1 MGSDRTRQ
9 IFTSIE
15 KIIENFDIE
24 KSTGKNDKKDYGI
37 TYTPKIIVDHIV
49 FNILKIFFDEFINI
63 KHLMEDISYRNNF
76 FKDQELFELVFKKIR
91 NIKILDPACGSGRFL
106 ISAAE
111 NIFRLHKI
119 LNPNLPDFELK
130 RKIIENNIHGVEIQ
144 KSACS
149 ISKLRLIVWLF
160 SDNQNLLNHKDLYL
174 NNGNGIDIDQIIVD
188 LNFNFKIYNLD
199 FLLDFNLSNYD
210 IVIGNPPYIENKK
223 IQNLKYKKKLAER
236 FKSAYR
242 LFDLSIIFL
251 ERAIELMRQQTGC
264 LSMIMTNKFLS
275 ADYGIK
281 IRQLLIEETELKEI
295 INISSIPIFEKTAAY
310 PIIISFKKSIPS
322 SNNSVIIKKYKE
334 VDELI
339 KNVQVEIS
347 NVPQQLIKHLPGI
360 VFPISS
366 NINLITFLYTHYK
379 PISKLTQDLKII
391 YRPFGF
397 LNWAKHLDNLYPN
410 KSSDEDLL
418 LIGTGNV
425 GKFHIIFDKQIKIA
439 KRTLNISFIKYQNE
453 FKKIWKEIHSEK
465 LIFREIAKELTFVYD
480 TGIFTNVTGLY
491 FLRIPSFNEE
501 RLLCLLTILNSKLI
515 DLVFKALFGSLHMS
529 GGYLRYNGSFI
540 KRIPMPNKFPL
551 FLSQIGKILQFL
563 SQLQYDLKTYF
574 SGNFN
579 KFDING
585 RDYGEIDRYLDFFK
599 KLSNSLINVLYL
611 EKYYIHSKME
621 FQSLK
626 ELLYSKPDP
635 IKIQLKFLLPRF
647 RIKKY
652 EVFQIKELKSMVGE
666 IKHFYDKIS
675 KNKALINEMECIN
688 KEDFLMDEKS
698 IFQ

>member
-24 KSTGKNDKKDYGI
+24 KSARKNDNRDYGI
-37 TYTPKIIVDHIV
+37 TYTPIIIVDHIV
-49 FNILKIFFDEFINI
+49 FNILKIYFDEFINL
-63 KHLMEDISYRNNF
+63 KLLLEKISYQNNF
-76 FKDQELFELVFKKIR
+76 FKDQELVELILRKIQ
-91 NIKILDPACGSGRFL
+91 NIMILDPACGSGRFL

-111 NIFRLHKI
+111 YLFRFHKI
-119 LNPNLPDFELK
+119 LNPHLPDFELK
-130 RKIIENNIHGVEIQ
+130 RKIIETNIHGVEIQ
-144 KSACS
+144 NSACS
-149 ISKLRLIVWLF
+149 ISKLRLIIWLF
-160 SDNQNLLNHKDLYL
+160 SDNQNSLNNKGLYL
-174 NNGNGIDIDQIIVD
+174 NDENDIDIDRFIVD
-188 LNFNFKIYNLD
+188 LDINFKIYNLD
-199 FLLDFNLSNYD
+199 FLLDFNLNNYD
-210 IVIGNPPYIENKK
+210 IIIGNPPYIENKK
-223 IQNLKYKKKLAER
+223 IKNLKFKKILVKR

-251 ERAIELMRQQTGC
+251 ERALELMRPKSGC

-295 INISSIPIFEKTAAY
+295 INISSIPVFEKTAAY
-310 PIIISFKKSIPS
+310 PIIISFKKSIPN

-334 VDELI
+334 LDDLI
-339 KNVQVEIS
+339 KNAQVEII
-347 NVPQQLIKHLPGI
+347 NVPQQLIKRLPGT

-379 PISKLTQDLKII
+379 PISELLHDLKII

-397 LNWAKHLDNLYPN
+397 LNWAKYLDNLYNN
-410 KSSDEDLL
+410 KTSDEDLL

-425 GKFHIIFDKQIKIA
+425 GKFHVIFDKQIKIA
-439 KRTLNISFIKYQNE
+439 KRTLNISFIKYQEE

-491 FLRIPSFNEE
+491 FVRIPSFNEE
-501 RLLCLLTILNSKLI
+501 NLLCLLTILNSKLLN
-515 DLVFKALFGSLHMS
+515 LVFKALFGSLHMS

-540 KRIPMPNKFPL
+540 KRLPMPNKFPL

-563 SQLQYDLKTYF
+563 SQLQYDLNTYS
-574 SGNFN
+574 SGNLY
-579 KFDING
+579 KLDING
-585 RDYGEIDRYLDFFK
+585 RNYSEIDRYLDFFK
-599 KLSNSLINVLYL
+599 KLNNSLVNVLYL
-611 EKYYIHSKME
+611 EKYYINSKME

-635 IKIQLKFLLPRF
+635 LIIQLKFLLPRF
-647 RIKKY
+647 QIQKY
-652 EVFQIKELKSMVGE
+652 EIFQIKELKSMINE
-666 IKHFYDKIS
+666 IKNFYDKIS
-675 KNKALINEMECIN
+675 KNEALINEMECIN
-688 KEDFLMDEKS
+688 KEDSLMD
-698 IFQ
+698 